1 MNIAVIGNNYFGNII
16 TEKLKKYDKKNTYKF
31 YDTNTKKIDKIK
43 FVLNILHIDIVYS
56 VSASVQGG
64 GALNIA
70 TFFNKRIVQHF
81 IGSDV
86 LTAEQDFKKGN
97 VSDKLIKSSTFLCE
111 VEWIKDEL
119 KNISIDAA
127 VVPIMAYKQEKKPK
141 DFENLSVLTYMSK
154 GKEEFYGV
162 QDYIALA
169 KNFPKITFKIAGIDS
184 YEDLPHNVKC
194 LGWIDMIEE
203 LQNTTVFIRNAEH
216 DGVGFSVIE
225 ALSLGRIVLYNYKF
239 PYVQSFSNRENLI
252 AEFEKIKKTFDRG
265 ELELNFEAIEFV
277 KQEFDEQKVISNLKE
292 VLLNNRIDA

>member
-1 MNIAVIGNNYFGNII
+1 MNIAVIGNSYFGNIL
-16 TEKLKKYDKKNTYKF
+16 TEQLRKTDKKNTYQF
-31 YDTNTKKIDKIK
+31 YNTDTKKIDQIR
-43 FVLNILHIDIVYS
+43 FIFNIFRIDVVYS
-56 VSASVQGG
+56 VSASISGG
-64 GALNIA
+64 GALNLA
-70 TFFNKRIVQHF
+70 TLFNKRIVQHF

-86 LTAEQDFKKGN
+86 LTAEQDFKKSN
-97 VSDKLIKSSTFLCE
+97 ISDNLIKSSSFLCE

-119 KNISIDAA
+119 KNISIDAT

-169 KNFPKITFKIAGIDS
+169 KNFPKIPFKIAGIDS
-184 YEDLPHNVKC
+184 YENLPHNVKC
-194 LGWIDMIEE
+194 LGWIDMIKE

-216 DGVGFSVIE
+216 DGLGFSVIE

-239 PYVQSFSNRENLI
+239 PNVQSFSNRENLI
-252 AEFEKIKKTFDRG
+252 AEFKKIKKTFDKG
-265 ELELNFEAIEFV
+265 ELELNFKAIEFV

-292 VLLNNRIDA
+292 VLLNNRIDV

>member
-1 MNIAVIGNNYFGNII
+1 MNIAVIGNSYFGNIL
-16 TEKLKKYDKKNTYKF
+16 TEQLRKTDKKNTYQF
-31 YDTNTKKIDKIK
+31 YNTDTKKIDQIR
-43 FVLNILHIDIVYS
+43 FIFNIFRIDVVYS
-56 VSASVQGG
+56 VSASISGG
-64 GALNIA
+64 GALNLA
-70 TFFNKRIVQHF
+70 TLFNKRIVQHF

-86 LTAEQDFKKGN
+86 LTAEQDFKKSN
-97 VSDKLIKSSTFLCE
+97 ISDNLIKSSSFLCE

-119 KNISIDAA
+119 KNISIDAT

-169 KNFPKITFKIAGIDS
+169 KNFPKIPFKIAGIDS
-184 YEDLPHNVKC
+184 YENLPHNVKC

-216 DGVGFSVIE
+216 DGLGFSVIE

-239 PYVQSFSNRENLI
+239 PHVQSFSNRENLI
-252 AEFEKIKKTFDRG
+252 AEFKKIKKTFDKG
-265 ELELNFEAIEFV
+265 ELELNFKAIEFV

-292 VLLNNRIDA
+292 VLLNNRIDV